1 MEDVTRLVSIV
12 SDERGVEVGMDI
24 RNYSE
29 LRLAVTGLLST
40 ILKLSTNFEEEIKKE
55 TGRKYKGNLKVAFVD
70 ILHNWVDEL
79 YEEDE
84 ELRQIRQC

>member
-1 MEDVTRLVSIV
+1 MEKKSVIAGIMD
-12 SDERGVEVGMDI
+12 DCGVRAGISV
-24 RNYSE
+24 RNFME
-29 LRLAVTGLLST
+29 LRLATICLLAE
-40 ILKLSTNFEEEIKKE
+40 ILKISTDFEEEIKKE

-70 ILHNWVDEL
+70 ILHDWVDEL